1 MEPAGEYVA
10 FISYASEN
18 RDKAEQICASL
29 ETRGLPCWIA
39 PRDVRAGREYAD
51 EILLGIEQSPAFILV
66 LSAAANT
73 SVFVS
78 REVERAVAKAKPLF
92 PIRIEEVTPTSGL
105 ELLVSGDQWTDVWS
119 GRWDDHMNRLAHD
132 LSDRVRGTA
141 DSARAAERHSL
152 SKRRPVG
159 VYAGVALLL
168 VLTGVAIWS
177 FSAEAPS
184 RNLEAPV
191 VVDRPHSSGDRPA
204 EPQQG
209 PVQRPTDATNPSLPP
224 RTTVPP
230 DTRATR
236 NRDASPTAESR
247 QASGSPT
254 RGVQRASEL
263 SDLRETYD
271 TISIRGSAI
280 DDTLNQ
286 LWEEMRPAAPRV
298 DMVTHQ
304 RSLRTSLTRT
314 RDALA
319 ANDADRAR
327 KHLDTARADLAVLEQ
342 FLNR

>member
-1 MEPAGEYVA
+1 MELSGEYVA

-18 RDKAEQICASL
+18 REKAEQLCASL
-29 ETRGLPCWIA
+29 ETRGLTCWIA

-51 EILLGIEQSPAFILV
+51 EILLGIEQSAAFILV

-92 PIRIEEVTPTSGL
+92 PIRIEEVMPTSGL

-141 DSARAAERHSL
+141 ATAAERHSRL
-152 SKRRPVG
+152 KRRPVG
-159 VYAGVALLL
+159 VYAGVAVLL

-184 RNLEAPV
+184 RNVQTPV
-191 VVDRPHSSGDRPA
+191 VVDRPPSSGDRSA
-204 EPQQG
+204 ERQQG
-209 PVQRPTDATNPSLPP
+209 PAQPPADATDHSPP
-224 RTTVPP
+224 PVTTPP
-230 DTRATR
+230 AATRAPR
-236 NRDASPTAESR
+236 NRDISHNAEPSRAS
-247 QASGSPT
+247 ASSP
-254 RGVQRASEL
+254 RGVESAGEL
-263 SDLRETYD
+263 SDLGDTYD
-271 TISIRGSAI
+271 SISIRASAV

-286 LWEEMRPAAPRV
+286 LWEDMRPASPRV

-304 RSLRTSLTRT
+304 RSLRTSLARM

-319 ANDADRAR
+319 ARDADRAR
-327 KHLDTARADLAVLEQ
+327 KYLDTARADLAVLEQ